1 MDKNSA
7 IGLTLIAL
15 LLLVYFYFFSPA
27 PVPPDAK
34 PVSKEIIIKGDSTAQ
49 KKPESIDSIT
59 AKQYGSLSSFLTGTE
74 SFTTVENDV
83 LKLTF
88 SNHATFNEVNLKKY
102 KTYSQQPLNL
112 VKGGNNSFS
121 LFAEYEGRKVDLYT
135 LHYQPETIKKG
146 DTTFVSFTAHLSES
160 AYLKHIYFIPVS
172 GYQIGYRIESQGV
185 TLNGKEI
192 GFS

>member
-27 PVPPDAK
+27 PVPPEVK
-34 PVSKEIIIKGDSTAQ
+34 PELKEIIIKGDSLQ
-49 KKPESIDSIT
+49 KKSEGIDSIT
-59 AKQYGSLSSFLTGTE
+59 AKQYGNLSSFLTGTE

-121 LFAEYEGRKVDLYT
+121 LFAEYDGKKVNLYS

-146 DTTFVSFTAHLSES
+146 DTTFISFTAKLSEG
-160 AYLKHIYFIPVS
+160 A
-172 GYQIGYRIESQGV
+172 
-185 TLNGKEI
+185 
-192 GFS
+192 

>member
-27 PVPPDAK
+27 PVPPDTK
-34 PVSKEIIIKGDSTAQ
+34 PVPKEIVIKGDSASQ
-49 KKPESIDSIT
+49 KKSEGVDSIT
-59 AKQYGSLSSFLTGTE
+59 AKQYGNLSSFLTGTE
-74 SFTTVENDV
+74 SFTAVENDV

-102 KTYSQQPLNL
+102 KTHSQQPLNL

-121 LFAEYEGRKVDLYT
+121 LFAEYEGKKVDLYS
-135 LHYQPETIKKG
+135 LHYRAESNKKG
-146 DTTFVSFTAHLSES
+146 DTTFVSFTANLSDNT
-160 AYLKHIYFIPVS
+160 YLKHVYSIPTT
-172 GYQIGYRIESQGV
+172 G
-185 TLNGKEI
+185 
-192 GFS
+192 